1 MATQDPTPATTSVP
15 APPPGPAPSSW
26 RRLHVGS
33 ALAGVVVLAMGNIV
47 VGPDPVFLVFAG
59 LWLGAILLTRR
70 RARLGT
76 VITTVLALVAA
87 LFGSG
92 DSVYIASH
100 PIAFYGAEGALFTLL
115 ALAGATNVIAALGL
129 LLERR
134 AAWLQSRA
142 IPLAVVGIAVAAV
155 VAATVAGAR
164 ARSGLTD
171 VQVSV
176 GDLRLDAKETKFST
190 GSLTATGQVTI
201 FITNSDPSYHTFT
214 IDGVV
219 DEQLTPHSSHRVTL
233 KLAPGKYRYY
243 CTVPGHADDMSGTLV
258 IH

>member
-1 MATQDPTPATTSVP
+1 MASQDPTPATASVP
-15 APPPGPAPSSW
+15 APPPGAAPSPW

-33 ALAGVVVLAMGNIV
+33 ALAGVVVLALGNIV
-47 VGPDPVFLVFAG
+47 LGPDPVFLGFAV
-59 LWLGAILLTRR
+59 LWLGAILLTRW

-76 VITTVLALVAA
+76 AITTVLAIVAA

-92 DSVYIASH
+92 EGVYIASH
-100 PIAFYGAEGALFTLL
+100 PIAFYGGEGALFTLL
-115 ALAGATNVIAALGL
+115 ALAGLVTVVAAVGL

-134 AAWLQSRA
+134 AGWLRSRA
-142 IPLAVVGIAVAAV
+142 IPMAVAGIAIAAV
-155 VAATVAGAR
+155 IAATVAGAR

-171 VQVSV
+171 AQASA
-176 GDLRLDAKETKFST
+176 GDLRLDAKDTKYST

-201 FITNSDPSYHTFT
+201 FITNSDPSFHTFT

-233 KLAPGKYRYY
+233 QLAPGKYRYY
-243 CTVPGHADDMSGTLV
+243 CTVPGHADDMNGTLV
-258 IH
+258 VH